1 MAETLSPPVHAFD
14 PAMAPDSEFEPG
26 QLLHLA
32 PGNEGRMLDRRR
44 TPVRVV
50 EIRPATGQWVC
61 EVMAFEDQGAHWTLP
76 LERVGSYQFA
86 RGARR
91 AGPSALRQMRLAVR
105 KFDRPDPLPANRR
118 RLASTRRTI
127 EKLRREVAAW
137 LRSDSQFIAASGT
150 LDLHARQG
158 HPLLIRDLESF
169 LRARDLGEI
178 EHELAATLVSHP
190 GSGEMLQGHARALAG
205 LGLADYHGKVARDP
219 AALAG
224 PWAIEHRER
233 HIVARLAFLRELFAT
248 VGIAAPV
255 LYRAVSSEGTLA
267 PRPPASFVHATF
279 ALEVAMSRFGP
290 EWEGRAARL
299 ERQNVPVERLFMTY
313 LETGAMNRQFREAE
327 AVLIAEPANPMF

>member
-105 KFDRPDPLPANRR
+105 KFDRPDLPLVQRLLSLDIHTYLPDNNLMLVDRSTMAVGLEARVPLLDRQLVEYAFSLPAG
-118 RLASTRRTI
+118 RLVRPGAT
-127 EKLRREVAAW
+127 K
-137 LRSDSQFIAASGT
+137 IA
-150 LDLHARQG
+150 
-158 HPLLIRDLESF
+158 
-169 LRARDLGEI
+169 
-178 EHELAATLVSHP
+178 
-190 GSGEMLQGHARALAG
+190 
-205 LGLADYHGKVARDP
+205 
-219 AALAG
+219 
-224 PWAIEHRER
+224 
-233 HIVARLAFLRELFAT
+233 
-248 VGIAAPV
+248 
-255 LYRAVSSEGTLA
+255 
-267 PRPPASFVHATF
+267 
-279 ALEVAMSRFGP
+279 
-290 EWEGRAARL
+290 
-299 ERQNVPVERLFMTY
+299 
-313 LETGAMNRQFREAE
+313 FREAIRPWLPE
-327 AVLIAEPANPMF
+327 AILARSKSGFSPPFKRWVGGAGREAAFRALERGDLAADGVLDPRGVRVLVESGTQRRHNKLWLLLNLEAWYRRWIRGREILPASPRQLKRV